1 MRKFLYL
8 ALATSLLNACS
19 DPTANNEAVSLA
31 IQPGGPARTIRIG
44 TQERLEAQLVNS
56 EGRSVGS
63 TAASW
68 SSTDT
73 SIVKVDANGELRL
86 ATSYTACNWVTPG
99 LCQITIVA
107 RAGALRAQQLLTVM
121 PFEPTVELVTSEID
135 FETGDS
141 ARISAVAVLENR
153 PVPWCT
159 FSFTSADP
167 AIARVDPSSGMVV
180 GSDIGSTVV
189 LVSVTGALC
198 PSGQAQVPVVTRP
211 RLYVLDILP
220 DTDGILDAGQSL
232 QLVAL
237 VTNRKD
243 VQYPA
248 LSVQWSSSDPLIATV
263 TNGLVHA
270 GACPL
275 TEGCRVTITAR
286 SGRLVATKGIIVR

>member
-1 MRKFLYL
+1 MRKFLCL
-8 ALATSLLNACS
+8 AVAASLLNACS
-19 DPTANNEAVSLA
+19 DPAANNEPASLA
-31 IQPGGPARTIRIG
+31 IEPGGPARTIRIG
-44 TQERLEAQLVNS
+44 TQERLEAHLVNS
-56 EGRSVGS
+56 DGRSVGT
-63 TAASW
+63 TAATW
-68 SSTDT
+68 TSTDT

-121 PFEPTVELVTSEID
+121 PFEPTVELATSEID

-180 GSDIGSTVV
+180 GADIGSTVV
-189 LVSVTGALC
+189 HVSVTGALC
-198 PSGQAQVPVVTRP
+198 PTGQAQVPVMTRP

-220 DTDGILDAGQSL
+220 DTEDILNAGESL

-248 LSVQWSSSDPLIATV
+248 LSVQWSSSDSEVATV
-263 TNGLVHA
+263 NNGLVRA

-275 TEGCRVTITAR
+275 TEGCRVMITAR
-286 SGRLVATKGIIVR
+286 SGRLVANKAIVVH